1 MKRYI
6 LAAIAVLVM
15 MSGCEYHPY
24 YDGQILRVYQAKYG
38 LIEADGA
45 HLNVP
50 VADLGNVLIRNSLRV
65 ELGGEEVPEFV
76 DREVREVCFFKRS
89 VKPCRDRRGGHSEIF
104 IIPRLGDHLGRQR
117 HESRAGVGL
126 SGFLY
131 GVHFIVIYYRL
142 AD

>member
-50 VADLGNVLIRNSLRV
+50 VADKSHMNWKYMAAKERTTGLPYRIRNS
-65 ELGGEEVPEFV
+65 
-76 DREVREVCFFKRS
+76 
-89 VKPCRDRRGGHSEIF
+89 
-104 IIPRLGDHLGRQR
+104 
-117 HESRAGVGL
+117 
-126 SGFLY
+126 
-131 GVHFIVIYYRL
+131 
-142 AD
+142 